1 MNFHKIFV
9 LEQDLI
15 KGKVSRLKKEKYI
28 ELITGIKNIIDE
40 CSLKSL
46 QTADFYHFH
55 LSPKGELLKISSL
68 KKSPLGDLGVIRLFR
83 LDSLINNLLRD
94 KR

>member
-28 ELITGIKNIIDE
+28 ELITGIKNIID
-40 CSLKSL
+40 K
-46 QTADFYHFH
+46 
-55 LSPKGELLKISSL
+55 
-68 KKSPLGDLGVIRLFR
+68 
-83 LDSLINNLLRD
+83 
-94 KR
+94 